1 MSSQAASAAATTS
14 GGRDSPSGTPSPD
27 KKTEKKEKKASEKDL
42 DLEQRN
48 RGVWLV
54 KVPNYIAQRWE
65 QATKPNE
72 TVAKLTIERVP
83 GKKPVVSL
91 KLDEKLT
98 KAMPEAEWTSTTKGI
113 IPQEHKFVV
122 NPVNMQHL
130 AVLSNTRGGGVS
142 GGDKIAV
149 EGRVIQ
155 RAECRATDDSLY
167 MKLKTEAI
175 LRPAQNA
182 RKTQF
187 TGLVMNPYKP
197 VSNHA
202 ANIQFEKARKEMGKK
217 SRDDKHVVT
226 DKLFSLF
233 EKHQYY
239 SFTDLVKETRQ
250 PAPYL
255 KEILNEYCKYNLK
268 NPHKNMW
275 ELKPE
280 YRHYKDD
287 KDDEDP
293 VEGSSQDEK
302 MSDSE

>member
-1 MSSQAASAAATTS
+1 MGNFHSATKSAAAAKNFQKVEK
-14 GGRDSPSGTPSPD
+14 RCHHKPRRQRRRRPVAGTAPPAPPAQTRRR
-27 KKTEKKEKKASEKDL
+27 KRKRRRRQKDL

-142 GGDKIAV
+142 G
-149 EGRVIQ
+149 
-155 RAECRATDDSLY
+155 
-167 MKLKTEAI
+167 
-175 LRPAQNA
+175 
-182 RKTQF
+182 
-187 TGLVMNPYKP
+187 
-197 VSNHA
+197 
-202 ANIQFEKARKEMGKK
+202 
-217 SRDDKHVVT
+217 
-226 DKLFSLF
+226 
-233 EKHQYY
+233 
-239 SFTDLVKETRQ
+239 
-250 PAPYL
+250 
-255 KEILNEYCKYNLK
+255 
-268 NPHKNMW
+268 
-275 ELKPE
+275 
-280 YRHYKDD
+280 
-287 KDDEDP
+287 
-293 VEGSSQDEK
+293 
-302 MSDSE
+302 

>member
-1 MSSQAASAAATTS
+1 
-14 GGRDSPSGTPSPD
+14 
-27 KKTEKKEKKASEKDL
+27 
-42 DLEQRN
+42 LEQRN

-54 KVPNYIAQRWE
+54 KVPTYIAQRWE
-65 QATKPNE
+65 EAAEPHQ

-83 GKKPVVSL
+83 GKKPIVSL
-91 KLDEKLT
+91 KLDDKLT
-98 KAMPEAEWTSTTKGI
+98 GAMPEAKWTSTTRGE
-113 IPQEHKFVV
+113 IPKDHKFVV

-130 AVLSNTRGGGVS
+130 AVLSNTRGAGVS
-142 GGDKIAV
+142 GGDKLAV

-155 RAECRATDDSLY
+155 RAECRATDDRLY

-175 LRPAQNA
+175 LRPAQTA

-187 TGLVMNPYKP
+187 TGLVMNNFKP
-197 VSNHA
+197 VADHA
-202 ANIQFEKARKEMGKK
+202 FNKQYEKARKEMGKK

-226 DKLFSLF
+226 DKLFALF

-255 KEILNEYCKYNLK
+255 KEILNEFCKYNLK

-280 YRHYKDD
+280 YRHYKSDQD
-287 KDDEDP
+287 GAGDSQE
-293 VEGSSQDEK
+293 SQDDK

>member
-1 MSSQAASAAATTS
+1 
-14 GGRDSPSGTPSPD
+14 
-27 KKTEKKEKKASEKDL
+27 L

-54 KVPNYIAQRWE
+54 KVPTYIAQRWE
-65 QATKPNE
+65 EAAEPNQ

-83 GKKPVVSL
+83 GKKPIVSL

-98 KAMPEAEWTSTTKGI
+98 GEMPDAKWTSTTKGE
-113 IPQEHKFVV
+113 IPKDHKFVV
-122 NPVNMQHL
+122 NPVSHQHL
-130 AVLSNTRGGGVS
+130 AVLSNTRGAGVS
-142 GGDKIAV
+142 GGDKLAV

-155 RAECRATDDSLY
+155 RAECRPTDDRLY

-175 LRPAQNA
+175 LRPAQTA

-187 TGLVMNPYKP
+187 TGLVMNNYKP
-197 VSNHA
+197 VSDHA
-202 ANIQFEKARKEMGKK
+202 FNKQYEKQRKEMGKK

-226 DKLFSLF
+226 DKLFALF

-239 SFTDLVKETRQ
+239 TFSDLVKETRQ

-280 YRHYKDD
+280 YRHYKSDAAAAGASAGDD
-287 KDDEDP
+287 D
-293 VEGSSQDEK
+293 SQDDK

>member
-1 MSSQAASAAATTS
+1 MSSTTAAGAE
-14 GGRDSPSGTPSPD
+14 GGSPSTPSPD
-27 KKTEKKEKKASEKDL
+27 KKDKKEKKSSEKDL

-54 KVPNYIAQRWE
+54 KVPTYIAQRWE
-65 QATKPNE
+65 AAADPNQ

-83 GKKPVVSL
+83 GKKPIVSL
-91 KLDEKLT
+91 KLDDKMT
-98 KAMPEAEWTSTTKGI
+98 SPMPDAKWSTTTKGE
-113 IPQEHKFVV
+113 IPKDHKFVI

-130 AVLSNTRGGGVS
+130 AVLSNTRGAGVS
-142 GGDKIAV
+142 GGDKLAV

-155 RAECRATDDSLY
+155 RAECRATDDRLY

-175 LRPAQNA
+175 LRPAQTA

-187 TGLVMNPYKP
+187 TGLVMNNYKP
-197 VSNHA
+197 VADHA
-202 ANIQFEKARKEMGKK
+202 FNKQYEKARKEMGKK

-226 DKLFSLF
+226 DKLFQLF

-280 YRHYKDD
+280 YRHYKSDAPEGTSAGDD
-287 KDDEDP
+287 D
-293 VEGSSQDEK
+293 SQDDK
-302 MSDSE
+302 MSDSD